1 MMSSF
6 PALQGPYV
14 ENWKKN
20 RLYLPTFILNKV
32 CLLIIG
38 MKFAKPYLM
47 VVFHFICYNMLH
59 LYVRY
64 YIKYMKHKI
73 YAKMGDFCYL
83 FFLLP
88 PQIRCSIQTHHH
100 LKTQII
106 TSIGRILSHNLRFN
120 SLLRVYLP
128 YYPSLVSFLHRCW
141 TRRPMTIAISKH
153 GSFLLSQRWHFLHWT

>member
-1 MMSSF
+1 
-6 PALQGPYV
+6 
-14 ENWKKN
+14 
-20 RLYLPTFILNKV
+20 
-32 CLLIIG
+32 
-38 MKFAKPYLM
+38 
-47 VVFHFICYNMLH
+47 MLH

-73 YAKMGDFCYL
+73 YAKMGDFCYP

-120 SLLRVYLP
+120 SLLHVL
-128 YYPSLVSFLHRCW
+128 S
-141 TRRPMTIAISKH
+141 T
-153 GSFLLSQRWHFLHWT
+153 LLSESCIFSAQVVNKTSHDNCNLKAWILSPVSTVTFPPLDLKCQSHQKIELRPNAFGMCFCLSPSELPGNASP